1 MPAEIALP
9 YGTLCA
15 FLVVLARVG
24 GALTFVP
31 WPGASGSP
39 IVARIAL
46 VVAVTVAL
54 MPSWPAMPSA
64 APTAGQ
70 MIVWIA
76 AEAAF
81 GVTAGVMVAFIN
93 EGFVMAAQ
101 IFGLQAGYSYA
112 STIDP
117 ATNADSSVLQT
128 LTMLTASLLFVV
140 LGLDRQ
146 VLLAFARSLETWP
159 PGAYTISAQAL
170 DDVVRLG
177 SAMFT
182 TALRLALPVVAL
194 LAMVDIALALLSR
207 VNAQLQLLTL
217 AFPAKML
224 ASMALLAALAGIT
237 PALYQEAA
245 GRSIG
250 ALFKLA
256 AGPGGR

>member
-1 MPAEIALP
+1 MPAEIPFP
-9 YGTLCA
+9 YAALCA

-31 WPGASGSP
+31 WPGSSGSP
-39 IVARIAL
+39 VAARVAL
-46 VVAVTVAL
+46 AVAVTVAL
-54 MPSWPAMPSA
+54 APAWPAMPQE
-64 APTAGQ
+64 APTAGR
-70 MIVWIA
+70 MLVWLA

-81 GVTAGVMVAFIN
+81 GVTAGVMVSFIS

-117 ATNADSSVLQT
+117 TTQADSSVLQT
-128 LTMLTASLLFVV
+128 MTLLMASLLFVV

-146 VLLAFARSLETWP
+146 VLLAFSRSLESWP
-159 PGAYTISAQAL
+159 PGAYRISGQAVE
-170 DDVVRLG
+170 DVVRLG
-177 SAMFT
+177 SAMLT

-194 LAMVDIALALLSR
+194 LALVDLALALLSR
-207 VNAQLQLLTL
+207 VNAQLQLLSL

-224 ASMALLAALAGIT
+224 ASMALLAALAGMT

-245 GRSIG
+245 ERSFG
-250 ALFKLA
+250 ALFRLA
-256 AGPGGR
+256 GGGR